1 MISNDAI
8 HVQAEKGGENSN
20 AKSID
25 TLEVDDSLYAVHD
38 VWWCVKPILVMY
50 KQPQLGQGHAD
61 ATYGMD
67 RPLV

>member
-38 VWWCVKPILVMY
+38 VW
-50 KQPQLGQGHAD
+50 
-61 ATYGMD
+61 
-67 RPLV
+67 

>member
-20 AKSID
+20 AKNID

-38 VWWCVKPILVMY
+38 V
-50 KQPQLGQGHAD
+50 
-61 ATYGMD
+61 
-67 RPLV
+67 